1 MCIKIIK
8 KCLNKVKMFCQE
20 IQKSPY
26 FICKT
31 CHRCLYK
38 RKVRLFEYEKYTLT
52 AEFYYPVRSF
62 DEKIYICN
70 TCHKHLS
77 RNQMP
82 YQAVFN
88 KMNLDPIPDE
98 LKDLKE
104 LEKKIISKGIIFKK
118 IVTIYGKERICKN

>member
-1 MCIKIIK
+1 
-8 KCLNKVKMFCQE
+8 MFCQE

-26 FICKT
+26 FICKA
-31 CHRCLYK
+31 CHRCLYES
-38 RKVRLFEYEKYTLT
+38 KVRLFEYEKYTLT

-77 RNQMP
+77 RNEMP
-82 YQAVFN
+82 CQAVFN

-118 IVTIYGKERICKN
+118 IVIIHGKERICKN